1 MEIFAH
7 AQQSQMA
14 IPCTV
19 VQEHSQMFTKLNCTH
34 SLSRTLIPHAY
45 FLPRTFTNIPTQSL
59 PSACNMQSAPGWVQ
73 NLDSGLW
80 TGLWTGR
87 YGLDYGLDLDLV
99 GPVSRSAVLLKMT
112 LNPGLPNE

>member
-1 MEIFAH
+1 MLIHIFPAQNAH
-7 AQQSQMA
+7 KQFTLHGNFCPQQSQMA

-59 PSACNMQSAPGWVQ
+59 PSACNMQSAPG
-73 NLDSGLW
+73 
-80 TGLWTGR
+80 
-87 YGLDYGLDLDLV
+87 
-99 GPVSRSAVLLKMT
+99 
-112 LNPGLPNE
+112 